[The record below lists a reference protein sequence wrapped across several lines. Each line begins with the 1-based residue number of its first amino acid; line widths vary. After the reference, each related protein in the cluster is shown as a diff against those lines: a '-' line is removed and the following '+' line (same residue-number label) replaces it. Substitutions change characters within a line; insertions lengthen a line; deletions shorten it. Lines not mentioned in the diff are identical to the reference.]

1 MTKNYKFIIW
11 CVLVA
16 VTSFWMWASI
26 HTWFQGSLFEV
37 QNKTNLAISSGLFI
51 VLLSLL
57 AMGLI
62 LFRNRLWSVYLGL
75 IVGITFSLVFGVS
88 NINLVGIFILVML
101 FFQAQDIVS
110 GEINER
116 IKMNSK
122 LLVKKGLSSFI
133 VAFFILASFAA
144 YQNPA
149 IEEFKNIEKLP
160 SSSEIFIK
168 TIAEQTLGGQ
178 LDQASP
184 QQKELVLNQ
193 VAREATNQMNT
204 FLQPYFQYAPPALA
218 FGLFL
223 VLWGVGWIFTWL
235 AVFLGMLLFQIL
247 KKVKFFNI
255 IERDVK
261 AETIIV

>member
-1 MTKNYKFIIW
+1 M
-11 CVLVA
+11 LVA
-16 VTSFWMWASI
+16 VTSFWMWTSI

-37 QNKTNLAISSGLFI
+37 QNKTNLAISSGLFV
-51 VLLSLL
+51 VLLALL

-75 IVGITFSLVFGVS
+75 IVGITYSLIFGVS

-101 FFQAQDIVS
+101 FFHAQDIVS

-116 IKMNSK
+116 IKMNSR
-122 LLVKKGLSSFI
+122 LLVKKGLGSFI
-133 VAFFILASFAA
+133 VAFFILMSFAA

-168 TIAEQTLGGQ
+168 TIAEQTLGSQ
-178 LDQASP
+178 LDQVSP

-193 VAREATNQMNT
+193 VAREAVSQINT

-223 VLWGVGWIFTWL
+223 VLWGVGWIFIWL
-235 AVFLGMLLFQIL
+235 SVFLGMLLFQIL
-247 KKVKFFNI
+247 QKTKFFR
-255 IERDVK
+255 IEEKDVK
-261 AETIIV
+261 AEMLVV

>member
-1 MTKNYKFIIW
+1 M
-11 CVLVA
+11 
-16 VTSFWMWASI
+16 
-26 HTWFQGSLFEV
+26 FEI
-37 QNKTNLAISSGLFI
+37 QNKTNLAISGGLFV

-62 LFRNRLWSVYLGL
+62 LFQNRLWAVCLGL
-75 IVGITFSLVFGVS
+75 IVGVTYSLIFGVS

-101 FFQAQDIVS
+101 FFQAQDIVK

-116 IKMNSK
+116 IKMNSR
-122 LLVKKGLSSFI
+122 LLVKKGLGSFI
-133 VAFFILASFAA
+133 IAFFILMSFAA

-168 TIAEQTLGGQ
+168 TIVEQALGNQ

-193 VAREATNQMNT
+193 VAREAVGQMNT
-204 FLQPYFQYAPPALA
+204 FLQPYFKYAPPTLA

-235 AVFLGMLLFQIL
+235 AVFLGILLFQIL
-247 KKVKFFNI
+247 QKAEFFRI
-255 IERDVK
+255 EERDVK
-261 AETIIV
+261 AEALVV

>member
-1 MTKNYKFIIW
+1 MSKINKFILW
-11 CVLVA
+11 GVLVA
-16 VTSFWMWASI
+16 ITSFWMWVSI
-26 HTWFQGSLFEV
+26 HTWFQGSLFEI
-37 QNKTNLAISSGLFI
+37 QNKINLAISSGLFV

-75 IVGITFSLVFGVS
+75 IVGINFSLVFGVS

-101 FFQAQDIVS
+101 FFYAQDIVS

-116 IKMNSK
+116 IKMNSR
-122 LLVKKGLSSFI
+122 LLIKKGLASFI
-133 VAFFILASFAA
+133 VAFFILMSFAA
-144 YQNPA
+144 YQSPA

-160 SSSEIFIK
+160 SSSEVFIK
-168 TIAEQTLGGQ
+168 TVVEQTLGSQ
-178 LDQASP
+178 LDQVNS

-193 VAREATNQMNT
+193 VTQEMVREINL
-204 FLQPYFQYAPPALA
+204 FLEPYFQYAPPALA

-223 VLWGVGWIFTWL
+223 VLWGVGWVFTWL

-247 KKVKFFNI
+247 QKTKFFRI
-255 IERDVK
+255 EERDVR
-261 AETIIV
+261 AEAIVI